1 MAADQGLDVVGP
13 GHLGQVAVEHQLGHP
28 GGGVDRH
35 FQHLGL
41 GREEHAQLELLGGHL
56 VGHGMG
62 CLDEHLIGH
71 HLGVGGQDGQAHR
84 REDVEVVGLRG
95 M

>member
-1 MAADQGLDVVGP
+1 
-13 GHLGQVAVEHQLGHP
+13 
-28 GGGVDRH
+28 
-35 FQHLGL
+35 
-41 GREEHAQLELLGGHL
+41 
-56 VGHGMG
+56 MG